1 MLLELKE
8 IHICGV
14 ELLIN
19 MILIIVGL
27 KVIFT

>member
-1 MLLELKE
+1 MLLELEE